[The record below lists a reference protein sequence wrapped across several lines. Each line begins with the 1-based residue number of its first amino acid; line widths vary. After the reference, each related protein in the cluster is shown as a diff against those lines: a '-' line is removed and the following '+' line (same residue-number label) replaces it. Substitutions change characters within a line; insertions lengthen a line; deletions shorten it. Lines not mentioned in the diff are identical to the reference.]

1 MDKILY
7 DEVMHHFYQ
16 GKNYGCMGNNYEDIN
31 WYEENEPKPTK
42 EQLESLWQEIKDN
55 IDSQNKLREIRAK
68 IEETAGDTETLLG
81 TTANASQ
88 MLLFAFSKLITGL
101 NGAKSIAEIKKVAEP
116 FEKMCADFLDKI
128 EKKEVVLPY
137 ALDKL
142 DDVMAEIGERATKV
156 AKVLEEAKSA

>member
-7 DEVMHHFYQ
+7 DEVMHRFYQ
-16 GKNYGCMGNNYEDIN
+16 GKNYGCMGHNYEDIN
-31 WYEENEPKPTK
+31 WHEEREPKPTK
-42 EQLESLWQEIKDN
+42 EHLESLWQEIKDN
-55 IDSQNKLREIRAK
+55 IDSQHKLREIRNK
-68 IEETAGDTETLLG
+68 IAETAGDTETLLG

-88 MLLFAFSKLITGL
+88 MLLFCFSQLITGICK
-101 NGAKSIAEIKKVAEP
+101 AKSITEIKKAAEP
-116 FEKMCADFLDKI
+116 FEKICSDFLDKI

-142 DDVMAEIGERATKV
+142 DDVMAEIGKRATKV